1 MPNTFDQF
9 DQPGVRQ
16 IAPSPVGRKNVFDQF
31 GDAGFGDYVVD
42 SAKALGS
49 GVVQGAYG
57 LAALPGD
64 AWEAT
69 HLVGTMLGDLARRA
83 TGKGG
88 TSDPGPDPLENILPQ
103 SSDLMQATGFTPY
116 KPKYVP
122 GQFAETIGSFVPGA
136 LAFGGAKTIGD
147 ALANVGRYA
156 VLPGAASEGAG
167 QLTKGTWLEGPAR
180 ITGAMAGGMVPSR
193 IVTPFPASAA
203 RNAAVKTLEAEGVTD
218 LTAGQKTGSKALQY
232 LESENGGLKGQK
244 LLESQGDQFTGAALA
259 KAGESASRAT
269 PEVIDHAFTRIGNTF
284 DALSAKYPMPIDGQ
298 FFKDFSGAIDDYLM
312 LVPDSQRSPI
322 IQGLMDDVTRAMQRN
337 PANPVLSGEA
347 YQATRSRL
355 GRLARTTN
363 DPQLAEALSGIQ
375 NAMDGSVQRV
385 MTPADAEA
393 WASARSQYKN
403 LLAIEKAATGAGEN
417 TAAGVIAPKQL
428 RAALVGQNR
437 RAYARGR
444 GDLADLARAGEQVM
458 TPPPNSGTAARVAA
472 RAVPAAVGGTL
483 AAALAG
489 GDAGVMAQLAAPG
502 ALIGALTPGTVGR
515 AALSRAGRSYLSNQ
529 LIPRGKPTTRIGM
542 ALAQGNQAMQNRSDS
557 EAVKL
562 RR

>member
-1 MPNTFDQF
+1 MPNAFDQF
-9 DQPGVRQ
+9 DQPTVRP

-31 GDAGFGDYVVD
+31 GDAGFGDYVKD

-49 GVVQGAYG
+49 GVVEGVYG

-64 AWEAT
+64 IWQAT
-69 HLVGTMLGDLARRA
+69 RVVGNSLGNVARRIA
-83 TGKGG
+83 GK
-88 TSDPGPDPLENILPQ
+88 PAVEAMPPDPLENVLPQ
-103 SSDLMQATGFTPY
+103 SDDLMEATGFTPY
-116 KPKYVP
+116 KPKYGP

-136 LAFGGAKTIGD
+136 LAFGGAQSAGE
-147 ALANVGRYA
+147 ALGNVMRYG

-167 QLTKGTWLEGPAR
+167 QLTKGTPLEGPAR
-180 ITGAMAGGMVPSR
+180 IVGALAGGFIPPRV
-193 IVTPFPASAA
+193 ITPFPASAA

-244 LLESQGDQFTGAALA
+244 LLEAQGDQFTGAALA

-269 PEVIDHAFTRIGNTF
+269 PEVIDHAFNRIGNTF
-284 DALSAKYPMPIDGQ
+284 DTLSAKYPMPIDGQ

-312 LVPDSQRSPI
+312 LVPDSQRSPM

-363 DPQLAEALSGIQ
+363 DPQLAQALNGIQ

-393 WASARSQYKN
+393 WANARSQYKN

-458 TPPPNSGTAARVAA
+458 TAPPNSGTAARVAA
-472 RAVPAAVGGTL
+472 RAVPAAIGGTL

-502 ALIGALTPGTVGR
+502 ALIGALTPGTMGR
-515 AALSRAGRSYLSNQ
+515 VALSRAGRAYLSNQ
-529 LIPRGKPTTRIGM
+529 VIPRGSTPNRLGL
-542 ALAQGNQAMQNRSDS
+542 ALATGNQIEQRAGLNGTSR
-557 EAVKL
+557 
-562 RR
+562 